1 MQKENEDPISLELCE
16 FCGKLYRKGHLLK
29 HQKSKG
35 CLTKV
40 KSAAEL
46 GNRSI
51 LEYFKKKKSPK
62 KIKLSFNEDIQQSV
76 FEDHFTRLTD
86 RQRTHILT
94 EHDLL
99 KFNKVVGS
107 DIEIFGKALKLKQTD
122 IDASRVE
129 NSNSFTTLIHKIIL
143 KWKNTNARNATLGL
157 FTKGLQDAEAAGASI
172 DWDIFIEGVKDVIS

>member
-1 MQKENEDPISLELCE
+1 MQKENKAPLELCE
-16 FCGKLYRKGHLLK
+16 ICGTLKRKGHLSR
-29 HQKSKG
+29 HQQSIG
-35 CLTKV
+35 CITKV

-51 LEYFKKKKSPK
+51 VEYFKTKKSPK
-62 KIKLSFNEDIQQSV
+62 KIKLSFNEDIQQPA

-94 EHDLL
+94 EHNLL

-157 FTKGLQDAEAAGASI
+157 FTKGLQDAEAAGASV